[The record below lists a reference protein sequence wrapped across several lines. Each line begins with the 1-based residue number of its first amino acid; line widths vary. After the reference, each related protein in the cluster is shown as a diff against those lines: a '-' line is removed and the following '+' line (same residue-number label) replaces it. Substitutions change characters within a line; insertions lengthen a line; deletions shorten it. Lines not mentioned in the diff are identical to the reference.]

1 MKILDGSPTT
11 SGNPI
16 VLSLHGNHA
25 DRITGS
31 SYSIHMVSVLGMG
44 SIPNLPVVV
53 VLLFVVRREPP
64 AQRGSRWEHQE
75 KVLHVDM

>member
-1 MKILDGSPTT
+1 
-11 SGNPI
+11 
-16 VLSLHGNHA
+16 
-25 DRITGS
+25 
-31 SYSIHMVSVLGMG
+31 MVSVLGMG